1 MHLQNVYL
9 ADMSYSIEPPAVD
22 ASAPMARTG
31 PDAERF
37 YGAGAKSYDA
47 RIRRIIPGYSVLQE
61 LIAPVLTA
69 RIGRGEASIL
79 LSGVGT
85 GAELS
90 ELAFQSTHWC
100 FTAVDPSPDMLAI
113 AGRRAEML
121 GCIEQVDFR
130 VSTLAGYHAH
140 RPHDAALS
148 VLVAHFLPDD
158 GEKLQYFRDLADRV
172 KPGAPLI
179 LADLAAVYETDPR
192 PALSRWMESVSPDP
206 SMATRVV
213 ERMARDFHPVGE
225 ARLAELLDEAG
236 FSAPVRFFQALDIAA
251 YVTGKRTG

>member
-1 MHLQNVYL
+1 
-9 ADMSYSIEPPAVD
+9 MSYSIERPVVD
-22 ASAPMARTG
+22 AHAPTTRTG
-31 PDAERF
+31 LDAGRF
-37 YGAGAKSYDA
+37 SGAAAKSYDA
-47 RIRRIIPGYSVLQE
+47 RIRRMVPGYSVLQE
-61 LIAPVLTA
+61 LIAPVLTT

-130 VSTLAGYHAH
+130 VSTLAAYHAH

-148 VLVAHFLPDD
+148 VLVAHFLPDN
-158 GEKLQYFRDLADRV
+158 GEKMQYFRDLADRM

-179 LADLAAVYETDPR
+179 LADLTAVYEADSR
-192 PALSRWMESVSPDP
+192 PALSRWVESVSPDP
-206 SMATRVV
+206 SMAKRVV
-213 ERMARDFHPVGE
+213 ERLARDFHPVSE
-225 ARLAELLDEAG
+225 ARLADMLDEAG
-236 FSAPVRFFQALDIAA
+236 FCAPVRFFQALDIAA
-251 YVTGKRTG
+251 YVTSKRPG